1 MCDLY
6 PVWEPDPST
15 AASSALVEFTR
26 RVEHVHHLRLPSYR
40 DLWRWSVQHVE
51 QFWAEVWNFYSVN
64 QTHVAEDSVLSARNM
79 PGAKWFPAAHVNFTE
94 RVFTDRVLTAN
105 AVVAA
110 TENGRTQTL
119 TWRELQD
126 QVAALTATLRDL
138 GVKTGDRVVGYLP
151 NCAAAVVAFLATA
164 SLGAIW
170 SCCAPDYA
178 AAPAARRLGQLE
190 PTVLVCADGYWFG
203 GRAQDR
209 RFDATALADRLPGL
223 TAVLYVDHL
232 GLTPPNFTAPVLDWT
247 AALRRSA
254 GAELNARAV
263 PFDHPLW
270 VLFSSGTTG
279 VPKALVHGHGGVI
292 LEGLKSLGLHL
303 DLTSHD
309 RLFWYTTTNWMM
321 WNITVEALL
330 LGASVVLYDGSPTH
344 PTPER
349 LWQLAADHKVTV
361 LGVSPGYLSA
371 SDNAGARPATQ
382 YGLED
387 LRQLGVTGAPV
398 PASAYHWL
406 HREFDGRVP
415 LVSMSGGTDVVSALA
430 TGAPTLPI
438 RAGEIAA
445 PALGVALDAFDINGQ
460 SVRGEVGELV
470 ITEPMPTMP
479 LYLWND
485 PDDVRYRNTY
495 FDTYPGI
502 WRHGDWITITEH
514 GGVVFH
520 GRSDATLNR
529 HGVRLGSAEIYD
541 IVEAV
546 PGVRESLVIGVD
558 QPDGTYWMPLFV
570 VVDGEL
576 DDQMRALITERL
588 RRDASPRHLPDDII
602 AVAAI
607 PHTRTGKK
615 LEVPIKRI
623 FLGTDPADIVSRD
636 AVDDPS
642 ALDAFITLAA
652 SRVMPSRRTQSDN
665 SLSPLVLE
673 RC

>member
-1 MCDLY
+1 
-6 PVWEPDPST
+6 
-15 AASSALVEFTR
+15 
-26 RVEHVHHLRLPSYR
+26 
-40 DLWRWSVQHVE
+40 
-51 QFWAEVWNFYSVN
+51 
-64 QTHVAEDSVLSARNM
+64 
-79 PGAKWFPAAHVNFTE
+79 
-94 RVFTDRVLTAN
+94 
-105 AVVAA
+105 
-110 TENGRTQTL
+110 
-119 TWRELQD
+119 
-126 QVAALTATLRDL
+126 
-138 GVKTGDRVVGYLP
+138 
-151 NCAAAVVAFLATA
+151 
-164 SLGAIW
+164 
-170 SCCAPDYA
+170 
-178 AAPAARRLGQLE
+178 
-190 PTVLVCADGYWFG
+190 
-203 GRAQDR
+203 
-209 RFDATALADRLPGL
+209 
-223 TAVLYVDHL
+223 
-232 GLTPPNFTAPVLDWT
+232 
-247 AALRRSA
+247 
-254 GAELNARAV
+254 
-263 PFDHPLW
+263 
-270 VLFSSGTTG
+270 
-279 VPKALVHGHGGVI
+279 
-292 LEGLKSLGLHL
+292 
-303 DLTSHD
+303 
-309 RLFWYTTTNWMM
+309 
-321 WNITVEALL
+321 
-330 LGASVVLYDGSPTH
+330 
-344 PTPER
+344 
-349 LWQLAADHKVTV
+349 
-361 LGVSPGYLSA
+361 VS
-371 SDNAGARPATQ
+371 R
-382 YGLED
+382 
-387 LRQLGVTGAPV
+387 
-398 PASAYHWL
+398 
-406 HREFDGRVP
+406 
-415 LVSMSGGTDVVSALA
+415 SGGTDVVSALA